1 MNSFFRDNGP
11 TGLVMHPMV
20 LVNPHSKNPMSNFH
34 FLTVEW
40 LQL

>member
-1 MNSFFRDNGP
+1 
-11 TGLVMHPMV
+11 MV

-34 FLTVEW
+34 LLAVEW